1 MTYLI
6 SQVFGLAGTV
16 LNFCIYRQESHKRLL
31 IYKLS
36 TDIAFMIHYCLLS
49 AWSGMA
55 VSMLASIR
63 ALVFMCFEKKGQIPR
78 WVVLLFMG
86 ITALSGVVTWQGP
99 RTLLT
104 TSVAI
109 LAVFSF
115 AQKSPRVTRILAIPI
130 SGSMLIYNFIIGSVS
145 GMLNEGLTLLSAAT
159 KLMADCSPRT
169 EEKNQLSSEG

>member
-31 IYKLS
+31 IFKLS

-63 ALVFMCFEKKGQIPR
+63 TLVFMRFEKKGQIPR

-86 ITALSGVVTWQGP
+86 ITALSGFVTWQGP
-99 RTLLT
+99 RTLIT
-104 TSVAI
+104 TTVAI

-115 AQKSPRVTRILAIPI
+115 AQKNPRVTRVLAIPI
-130 SGSMLIYNFIIGSVS
+130 SGSMLIYNLIIGSIS
-145 GMLNEGLTLLSAAT
+145 GMINEGLALISSAT
-159 KLMADCSPRT
+159 KLVSEHTSRRKEQDQVP
-169 EEKNQLSSEG
+169 SEG

>member
-1 MTYLI
+1 
-6 SQVFGLAGTV
+6 
-16 LNFCIYRQESHKRLL
+16 
-31 IYKLS
+31 
-36 TDIAFMIHYCLLS
+36 
-49 AWSGMA
+49 
-55 VSMLASIR
+55 
-63 ALVFMCFEKKGQIPR
+63 
-78 WVVLLFMG
+78 MG

-159 KLMADCSPRT
+159 KLMADCSPRS